1 LAPVPYC
8 FDSESF
14 PFTQIFQLAA
24 LIGDWTAGCAQGIN
38 EFIDPDRSSITRT
51 IEGDNKDGRRLCRYQ
66 ALGAAGDSL

>member
-1 LAPVPYC
+1 LAPVRYF

-38 EFIDPDRSSITRT
+38 EFIEPDRSSITRT
-51 IEGDNKDGRRLCRYQ
+51 IEGDN
-66 ALGAAGDSL
+66 